1 MLIIGCKLKL
11 FCVLFFR
18 PPRLKNI
25 DRSSAQS
32 MSVTVGSVTVVIT
45 DYKPKKRR
53 TLDQKNTLS
62 DASDTS
68 SNASNDIHEERTHS
82 LGESLT

>member
-1 MLIIGCKLKL
+1 
-11 FCVLFFR
+11 
-18 PPRLKNI
+18 
-25 DRSSAQS
+25 

-45 DYKPKKRR
+45 DYKPKKRQ
-53 TLDQKNTLS
+53 TLDQHKNALS

-82 LGESLT
+82 LAESLT